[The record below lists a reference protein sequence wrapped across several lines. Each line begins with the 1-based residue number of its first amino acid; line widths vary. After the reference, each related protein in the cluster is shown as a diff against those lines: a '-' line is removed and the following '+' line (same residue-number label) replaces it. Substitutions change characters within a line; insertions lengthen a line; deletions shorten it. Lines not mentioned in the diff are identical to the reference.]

1 MIIKNNQTLL
11 ILGFFGNSLR
21 TLLTSENFRKSL
33 FTALLVLLLSACSG
47 DNSDLVK
54 YINEVKS
61 RPGRPIEPIPKFAPL
76 PIFRFPENDNRRNP
90 FKPIDQKKRNDIY
103 APDKKRPKQPLESFP
118 LDALKF
124 VGTLKKDNEIWALIK
139 QPDGQISRVRVGD
152 CMGQN
157 YGRIILI
164 KNDLIK
170 LEETVQKSGTWEK
183 QSTTINLDTGKQE

>member
-1 MIIKNNQTLL
+1 MIIKNNQTL
-11 ILGFFGNSLR
+11 ILGFFGNSLC

-33 FTALLVLLLSACSG
+33 LTALLVLLLSACSG
-47 DNSDLVK
+47 DNSDLIK

-76 PIFRFPENDNRRNP
+76 PIFRFPENNDRRNP

-152 CMGQN
+152 YMGQN
-157 YGRIILI
+157 YGCIILI

>member
-1 MIIKNNQTLL
+1 MIIKNNQML
-11 ILGFFGNSLR
+11 ILGFFGNSLSVS
-21 TLLTSENFRKSL
+21 LTAATFRKSL
-33 FTALLVLLLSACSG
+33 LTGLLVLLLSACSG
-47 DNSDLVK
+47 DSSDLVK

-152 CMGQN
+152 YMGQN